1 MTHETWLHGGVTV
14 KKKNDQRGSRS
25 TTISAMTHILNIAF
39 WNANIFFQLVSCC
52 RSSVLLLHRW
62 TRTESDLFKVSRSS
76 MRPRY
81 FPKKP
86 SDYFL
91 KCFNSLILDL
101 RSLPEQLLL
110 LQPQPFLL
118 DLLQSHLIVAS
129 HDSAVGAGSQLPS
142 LLHWSTLGDPLLV
155 QGCKKQKRR
164 ILNFAYWESWWQI

>member
-1 MTHETWLHGGVTV
+1 MHGGVTV
-14 KKKNDQRGSRS
+14 KKRS
-25 TTISAMTHILNIAF
+25 KRLKIHHYIGDDSYSKHRILKRKHFAYTP
-39 WNANIFFQLVSCC
+39 FQLVSSY

-62 TRTESDLFKVSRSS
+62 TCTESDLFKVSRSS

-91 KCFNSLILDL
+91 KCFNSLIPDL

-110 LQPQPFLL
+110 LQSQPFLL

-155 QGCKKQKRR
+155 QGCKRQKRR
-164 ILNFAYWESWWQI
+164 ILNFAY